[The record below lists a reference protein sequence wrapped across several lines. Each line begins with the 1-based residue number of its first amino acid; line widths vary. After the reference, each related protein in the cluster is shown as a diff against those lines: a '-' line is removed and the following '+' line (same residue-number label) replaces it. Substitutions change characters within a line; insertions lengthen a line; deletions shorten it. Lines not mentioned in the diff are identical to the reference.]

1 MSHYDLPHS
10 YDNTYLPP
18 RGNVLLLSCMDLR
31 LMDNIIHFMNHDN
44 LTNRYD
50 HVIFAGAALGA
61 LGAPGAKDHE
71 GNLLKKKAYRH
82 WKKAFFDQLLG
93 AIRLHQV
100 SDVYILE
107 HRNCGAYHKVF
118 HIVKND
124 FDESPVEQEREKCCH
139 YKYASWLERKISKW
153 FQKKT
158 KTKKLRRKNK
168 IKIDSLG
175 IHKFLMDVRGNVER
189 LSP

>member
-71 GNLLKKKAYRH
+71 GNPLNFSH
-82 WKKAFFDQLLG
+82 WKTAFEDHLG
-93 AIRLHQV
+93 AAIDLHDV
-100 SDVYILE
+100 KDVYILE

-118 HIVKND
+118 HVSKDFSDSVADQKN
-124 FDESPVEQEREKCCH
+124 EEKCH
-139 YKYASWLERKISKW
+139 LKYAKLLEKQIESWCKLNTKSL
-153 FQKKT
+153 KT
-158 KTKKLRRKNK
+158 
-168 IKIDSLG
+168 
-175 IHKFLMDVRGNVER
+175 HKFLMDVRGNVER